1 MQAVIAIP
9 AFTARIDKQRAA
21 ELLMHPVA
29 GVPLLKRIVLTAN
42 RARATEIVLICPE
55 YLNQALLK
63 NSSEEVFQYG
73 SRISVIQLEN
83 FDPRDSSNWARLDAY
98 LNDQFL
104 WIPWNW
110 VTTKQFLTNLPLL
123 TMASVDWAKPAHISM
138 QDIVQVHSISTTPLP
153 QTDGVRVTAL
163 ENIASA
169 EGFLVAHSG
178 KVLDGIHTSF
188 NRRLCRPFVRLL
200 SHTSVTPNAVTFGGV
215 IVSIMS
221 AIAYAHGGYLYSVLG
236 GLLFYIAGLFDEM
249 DGMLARIKFAESPR
263 GTWLEGLADGLSYLL
278 LFGGIA
284 IGLSHRYGRPAFLM
298 GSLLLIG
305 AVLAL
310 VATSLQRRRATT
322 ADRPNEYL
330 GRMYQLLDKD
340 SGNWIS
346 CIVRHLQ
353 AFVRRGILVYY
364 IFIFTLIGALPLIFV
379 LATLGA
385 HLTWILTLYFNRR
398 FFAQSFYARATPT
411 TNPIKE
417 IL

>member
-1 MQAVIAIP
+1 M
-9 AFTARIDKQRAA
+9 R
-21 ELLMHPVA
+21 PVA
-29 GVPLLKRIVLTAN
+29 GVPLLKRIVLTAI
-42 RARATEIVLICPE
+42 RAGATNILLICPE
-55 YLNQALLK
+55 DLSHVLPQDFLR
-63 NSSEEVFQYG
+63 EIFQYG
-73 SRISVIQLEN
+73 SGIRAVHADN
-83 FDPRDSSNWARLDAY
+83 FIAQDSSSWAKLEAH

-123 TMASVDWAKPAHISM
+123 NMTTVDWAKPAHISF
-138 QDIVQVHSISTTPLP
+138 DGVVLDHPISTPPFP
-153 QTDGVRVTAL
+153 QTNGVLIT
-163 ENIASA
+163 SA
-169 EGFLVAHSG
+169 ESIVSAERFLVAHSG

-200 SHTSVTPNAVTFGGV
+200 SHTSVTPNAVTFAGV
-215 IVSIMS
+215 IVSIVS
-221 AIAYAHGGYLYSVLG
+221 AIAFAHGGYLYSLLG
-236 GLLFYIAGLFDEM
+236 ASLFYIAGLFDEM

-263 GTWLEGLADGLSYLL
+263 GTWLESLADGLSYLL
-278 LFGGIA
+278 LFGGIT
-284 IGLSHRYGRPAFLM
+284 IGLSHQYGRPATLM
-298 GSLLLIG
+298 GILLLVG

-310 VATSLQRRRATT
+310 LTTSLQRRRATK

-330 GRMYQLLDKD
+330 GNMYQLLDKD

-346 CIVRHLQ
+346 RVVRQLQ

-398 FFAQSFYARATPT
+398 FFAQSFYTRATPA

-417 IL
+417 AL